1 MADATDMSS
10 HELSASEVGDRG
22 GGESSEMEQT
32 EQTPFT
38 KQDDNE
44 LFRRT
49 GFRYSI
55 AYERGFPYPW

>member
-1 MADATDMSS
+1 MADAADMTSR
-10 HELSASEVGDRG
+10 ELSASEVGEG
-22 GGESSEMEQT
+22 EGESSET
-32 EQTPFT
+32 EQAPFT
-38 KQDDNE
+38 RQDDEE